1 VWSGAAEAG
10 VTASWHTS
18 LLCLA
23 LGWAADAFAVEL
35 TLADVAGLPSERAS
49 LADLE
54 HPAIAYSSKPPNDVV
69 ARLNRRLAAGEVELA
84 FTTGQG
90 YLPAVLDALGVAR
103 SSQLLVF
110 SKTSLQRRY
119 INATTPRAIYFNE
132 AVAVAFIPGAPLLEL
147 AALDPEQGVI
157 FYILEQRTTAQP
169 SATRQESCLS
179 CHLSRNS
186 MDVPGLLVRSV
197 PAAANGRSFP
207 RLGNSVIDHRS
218 PLAERWGG
226 WYVTGSTPSVEHLGN
241 RFVDPVNAEL
251 APAAAPLQSLS
262 GQLEVQSYPGAF
274 SDMAAHLVFHHQ
286 MHMSNLL
293 VRVGW
298 EARVALAQDPAA
310 ARTVTRELLA
320 NNARE
325 LVDYLLFVDEVPL
338 PAKLVTSGPFAAAFA
353 ARGPSDRQGRSFMQ
367 FDLETRLLRYSCSY
381 MIYAPAFDG
390 LPAAAKQVIYRR
402 MWTILS
408 GKDRGPRYRKLAATE
423 RRVILE
429 ILRATKPDL
438 PGYFH

>member
-1 VWSGAAEAG
+1 LKPQPLAC
-10 VTASWHTS
+10 
-18 LLCLA
+18 LLWLTLA
-23 LGWAADAFAVEL
+23 CAADVFAAEL

-49 LADLE
+49 FADIE
-54 HPAIAYSSKPPNDVV
+54 HPAIGYLSKPANDVV
-69 ARLNRRLAAGEVELA
+69 AQLNRRLAAGEVELG

-110 SKTSLQRRY
+110 SKTSLQRGY
-119 INATTPRAIYFNE
+119 INAATPRAIYFNDT
-132 AVAVAFIPGAPLLEL
+132 VAVAFIPRAPLLEL

-157 FYILEQRTTAQP
+157 FYTLEQR
-169 SATRQESCLS
+169 SAADARAVRQESCLS

-197 PAAANGRSFP
+197 PATTTGRLFPQLAN
-207 RLGNSVIDHRS
+207 NVIDHRS

-226 WYVTGSTPSVEHLGN
+226 WYVTGSTGSVEHLGN
-241 RFVDPVNAEL
+241 RFVDSVNAAL

-262 GQLEVQSYPGAF
+262 GQLEVQGYPGAF
-274 SDMAAHLVFHHQ
+274 SDVAAHLVFHHQ

-293 VRVGW
+293 VRIGW

-310 ARTVTRELLA
+310 ASIVTREVLA
-320 NNARE
+320 NDARE

-338 PAKLVTSGPFAAAFA
+338 AVKLVTSGPFAAAFS
-353 ARGPSDRQGRSFMQ
+353 ARGPSDRQGRSFRQ
-367 FDLETRLLRYSCSY
+367 LDLETRLLRYSCSY
-381 MIYAPAFDG
+381 MIYAPLFDA
-390 LPAAAKQVIYRR
+390 LPAAAKQAIYRR
-402 MWTILS
+402 MWSILS
-408 GKDRGPRYRKLAATE
+408 GEDSSPKYRGLAPPQ
-423 RRVILE
+423 RRAILE

-438 PGYFH
+438 PEYFR